1 MKKIIPSF
9 LTILNLICGCFAIA
23 LAFQFQFEA
32 VLILVCLGNFFDF
45 FDGFTARALNS
56 VTNFGKHLD
65 SITDVITSGVVPGI
79 VVFQLFKLSGNKVSD
94 FEVLIFG
101 YDLIFSLSPISFIA
115 FLITIGSAIRLSKFN
130 TSIGNDEFIGL
141 PTPANAIFFSS
152 LPVLINSELF
162 IESKEIFLNNYFLI
176 SSILFSVFLMNAQ
189 FRLFSLNISI
199 KDFKSNIYQAILI
212 IISIP
217 ILFYFQLGGFAVV
230 VLVYLLLNIIR
241 NLWSIF

>member
-32 VLILVCLGNFFDF
+32 VLILVCLGNLFDF
-45 FDGFTARALNS
+45 LDGFAARALNS
-56 VTNFGKHLD
+56 VTKFGKHLD
-65 SITDVITSGVVPGI
+65 SITDVITSGVVPG
-79 VVFQLFKLSGNKVSD
+79 VVVYQLFKLSGNKVSD

-101 YDLIFSLSPISFIA
+101 YDLTFSLSPISFIA
-115 FLITIGSAIRLSKFN
+115 FIITIGSAIRLSKFN

-141 PTPANAIFFSS
+141 PTPANAIFFSA

-162 IESKEIFLNNYFLI
+162 LESKEIFLNNYFLI
-176 SSILFSVFLMNAQ
+176 TSILFSVFLMNAQ
-189 FRLFSLNISI
+189 FRLFSLNISF
-199 KDFKSNIYQAILI
+199 KNFKSNIYQFILI

-217 ILFYFQLGGFAVV
+217 ILFYFQLGGFTIV
-230 VLVYLLLNIIR
+230 VLVYLLLNIVR

>member
-45 FDGFTARALNS
+45 LDGFAARALNS

-65 SITDVITSGVVPGI
+65 SITDVITSGVVPGV

-101 YDLIFSLSPISFIA
+101 YDLTFSLSLISFIA

-141 PTPANAIFFSS
+141 PTPANAIFFSA

-176 SSILFSVFLMNAQ
+176 TSILFSVFLMNAQ
-189 FRLFSLNISI
+189 FRLFSLSISFE
-199 KDFKSNIYQAILI
+199 DFKSNIYQFSLI

>member
-9 LTILNLICGCFAIA
+9 LTILNLICGCFAIS

-45 FDGFTARALNS
+45 LDGFAARALNS

-141 PTPANAIFFSS
+141 PTPANAIFFSA

-162 IESKEIFLNNYFLI
+162 VESNEIFLNNYFLI
-176 SSILFSVFLMNAQ
+176 TSILFSVFLMNAQ
-189 FRLFSLNISI
+189 FRLFSLNISF

-217 ILFYFQLGGFAVV
+217 ILFYFQLGGFTIV
-230 VLVYLLLNIIR
+230 VLVYLLLNIVR

>member
-1 MKKIIPSF
+1 MKKVIPSF

-32 VLILVCLGNFFDF
+32 VLIFVCLGNLFDF
-45 FDGFTARALNS
+45 LDGFAARALNS

-65 SITDVITSGVVPGI
+65 SITDVITSGVVPGL

-101 YDLIFSLSPISFIA
+101 YDLTFSLSPISFIA
-115 FLITIGSAIRLSKFN
+115 FIITIGSAIRLSKFN

-141 PTPANAIFFSS
+141 PTPANAIFFSA

-176 SSILFSVFLMNAQ
+176 MSILFSVFLMNAQ
-189 FRLFSLNISI
+189 FRLFSLNISFE
-199 KDFKSNIYQAILI
+199 DFKSNIYQFSLI

>member
-1 MKKIIPSF
+1 MKKVIPSF
-9 LTILNLICGCFAIA
+9 LTILNLICGCFAIV

-45 FDGFTARALNS
+45 LDGFAARALNS

-65 SITDVITSGVVPGI
+65 SITDVITSGLVPGI

-141 PTPANAIFFSS
+141 PTPANAIFFSA

-176 SSILFSVFLMNAQ
+176 SSIFFSVFLMNAQ
-189 FRLFSLNISI
+189 FRLFSLNISFYN
-199 KDFKSNIYQAILI
+199 FKSNIYQVILI

-217 ILFYFQLGGFAVV
+217 ILFYLQLGGFAVV
-230 VLVYLLLNIIR
+230 VLVYLLLNIVR

>member
-45 FDGFTARALNS
+45 LDGFAARALNS

-65 SITDVITSGVVPGI
+65 SITDVITSGVVPG
-79 VVFQLFKLSGNKVSD
+79 VVVYQLFKLSGNKVSD

-101 YDLIFSLSPISFIA
+101 YDLTFSLSPISFIA
-115 FLITIGSAIRLSKFN
+115 FIITIGSAIRLSKFN

-141 PTPANAIFFSS
+141 PTPANAIFFSA

-162 IESKEIFLNNYFLI
+162 VESKEIFLNNYFLI
-176 SSILFSVFLMNAQ
+176 SSIFFSVFLMNAQ

-230 VLVYLLLNIIR
+230 VLVYLLLNIVR

>member
-45 FDGFTARALNS
+45 LDGFAARALNS

-65 SITDVITSGVVPGI
+65 SITDVITSGVVPGV

-115 FLITIGSAIRLSKFN
+115 FLITIGSDVRLSKFN

-141 PTPANAIFFSS
+141 PTPANAIFFSA

-176 SSILFSVFLMNAQ
+176 ASILFSVFLMNAQ
-189 FRLFSLNISI
+189 FRLFSLNISF

-230 VLVYLLLNIIR
+230 VLVYLLLNIVR

>member
-1 MKKIIPSF
+1 MKKVIPSL

-32 VLILVCLGNFFDF
+32 VLILVCLGNLFDF
-45 FDGFTARALNS
+45 LDGFAARALNS

-65 SITDVITSGVVPGI
+65 SITDVITSGVVPG
-79 VVFQLFKLSGNKVSD
+79 VVVYQLFKLSGNKVSD

-101 YDLIFSLSPISFIA
+101 YDLAFSLSPISFIA
-115 FLITIGSAIRLSKFN
+115 FIITIGSAIRLSKFN

-141 PTPANAIFFSS
+141 PTPANAIFFSA

-162 IESKEIFLNNYFLI
+162 VESKEIFLNNYFLI
-176 SSILFSVFLMNAQ
+176 TSILFSVFLMNAQ
-189 FRLFSLNISI
+189 FRLFSLNISF
-199 KDFKSNIYQAILI
+199 KNFKSNIYQFILI

-217 ILFYFQLGGFAVV
+217 ILFYFQLGGFTIV
-230 VLVYLLLNIIR
+230 VLVYLLLNIVR

>member
-9 LTILNLICGCFAIA
+9 LTVLNLICGCFAIA

-45 FDGFTARALNS
+45 LDGFAARALNS

-65 SITDVITSGVVPGI
+65 SITDVITSGVVPGV

-141 PTPANAIFFSS
+141 PTPANAIFFSA

-230 VLVYLLLNIIR
+230 VLVYLLLNIVR

>member
-1 MKKIIPSF
+1 MKKVIPSF

-32 VLILVCLGNFFDF
+32 VLILVCLGNLFDF
-45 FDGFTARALNS
+45 LDGFAARALNS
-56 VTNFGKHLD
+56 VTKFGKHLD
-65 SITDVITSGVVPGI
+65 SITDVITSGVVPG
-79 VVFQLFKLSGNKVSD
+79 VVVYQLFKLSGNKVSD

-101 YDLIFSLSPISFIA
+101 YDLTFSLSPISFIA
-115 FLITIGSAIRLSKFN
+115 FIITIGSAIRLSKFN

-141 PTPANAIFFSS
+141 PTPANAIFFSA

-162 IESKEIFLNNYFLI
+162 LESKEIFLNNYFLI
-176 SSILFSVFLMNAQ
+176 TSILFSVFLMNAQ
-189 FRLFSLNISI
+189 FRLFSLNISF
-199 KDFKSNIYQAILI
+199 KNFKSNIYQFILI

-217 ILFYFQLGGFAVV
+217 ILFYFQLGGFTIV
-230 VLVYLLLNIIR
+230 VLVYLLLNIVR

>member
-1 MKKIIPSF
+1 MKKVIPSF

-32 VLILVCLGNFFDF
+32 VLILVCLGNLFDF
-45 FDGFTARALNS
+45 LDGFAARALNS

-101 YDLIFSLSPISFIA
+101 YDLTFSLSPISFIA
-115 FLITIGSAIRLSKFN
+115 FLITIGSAIRLSKYN
-130 TSIGNDEFIGL
+130 TSIGNDEFVGL

-189 FRLFSLNISI
+189 FRLFSLNISF

-230 VLVYLLLNIIR
+230 VLVYLLLNIVR

>member
-32 VLILVCLGNFFDF
+32 VLILVCLGNLFDF
-45 FDGFTARALNS
+45 LDGLSARVLNS

-65 SITDVITSGVVPGI
+65 SITDVITSGVVPG
-79 VVFQLFKLSGNKVSD
+79 VVVYQLFKLSGNKVSD

-115 FLITIGSAIRLSKFN
+115 FLITIGSAVRLSKFN

-141 PTPANAIFFSS
+141 PTPANAIFFTA
-152 LPVLINSELF
+152 LPVLINSELLL
-162 IESKEIFLNNYFLI
+162 ESKGIFLNNYFLI
-176 SSILFSVFLMNAQ
+176 TSILFSVFLMNTE
-189 FRLFSLNISI
+189 FRLFSLKISL
-199 KDFKSNIYQAILI
+199 KDFKSNIYQVILI

-217 ILFYFQLGGFAVV
+217 ILYYFQLGGFAIII
-230 VLVYLLLNIIR
+230 LIYLLLNIIR
-241 NLWSIF
+241 NLWSVF

>member
-1 MKKIIPSF
+1 MKKVIPSF

-32 VLILVCLGNFFDF
+32 VLILVCLGNLFDF
-45 FDGFTARALNS
+45 LDGFAARALNS

-65 SITDVITSGVVPGI
+65 SITDVITSGVVPG
-79 VVFQLFKLSGNKVSD
+79 VVVYQLFKLSGNKVSD

-101 YDLIFSLSPISFIA
+101 YDLTFSLSPISFIA
-115 FLITIGSAIRLSKFN
+115 FIITIGSAIRLSKFN

-141 PTPANAIFFSS
+141 PTPANAIFFSA

-162 IESKEIFLNNYFLI
+162 LESKEIFLNNYFLI

-189 FRLFSLNISI
+189 FRLFSLNISF
-199 KDFKSNIYQAILI
+199 KNFKSNIYQFILI

-217 ILFYFQLGGFAVV
+217 ILFYFQLGGFTIV
-230 VLVYLLLNIIR
+230 VLVYLLLNIVR

>member
-1 MKKIIPSF
+1 M
-9 LTILNLICGCFAIA
+9 
-23 LAFQFQFEA
+23 
-32 VLILVCLGNFFDF
+32 
-45 FDGFTARALNS
+45 
-56 VTNFGKHLD
+56 
-65 SITDVITSGVVPGI
+65 
-79 VVFQLFKLSGNKVSD
+79 
-94 FEVLIFG
+94 IFG

-130 TSIGNDEFIGL
+130 TSIGNDEFVGL

-189 FRLFSLNISI
+189 FRLFSLNISF

-230 VLVYLLLNIIR
+230 ILVYLLLNIVR

>member
-1 MKKIIPSF
+1 MKKVIPSF

-32 VLILVCLGNFFDF
+32 VLILVCLGNLFDF
-45 FDGFTARALNS
+45 LDGFAARALNS

-65 SITDVITSGVVPGI
+65 SITDVITSGVVPG
-79 VVFQLFKLSGNKVSD
+79 VVVYQLFKLSGNKVSD

-101 YDLIFSLSPISFIA
+101 YDLTFSLSPISFIA
-115 FLITIGSAIRLSKFN
+115 FIITIGSAIRLSKFN

-141 PTPANAIFFSS
+141 QTPANAIFFSA

-162 IESKEIFLNNYFLI
+162 LESKEIFLNNYFLI
-176 SSILFSVFLMNAQ
+176 TSILFSVFLMNAQ
-189 FRLFSLNISI
+189 FRLFSLNISF
-199 KDFKSNIYQAILI
+199 KDFKSNIYQFILI

-217 ILFYFQLGGFAVV
+217 ILFYFQLGGFTIV
-230 VLVYLLLNIIR
+230 VLVYLLLNIVR

>member
-9 LTILNLICGCFAIA
+9 LTILNLICGCFSIA

-32 VLILVCLGNFFDF
+32 VLILVCLGNLFDF
-45 FDGFTARALNS
+45 FDGLSARVLNS

-65 SITDVITSGVVPGI
+65 SITDVITSGVVPG
-79 VVFQLFKLSGNKVSD
+79 VVVYQLFKLSGNKVSD

-115 FLITIGSAIRLSKFN
+115 FLITIGSAVRLSKFN

-141 PTPANAIFFSS
+141 PTPANAIFFTA

-162 IESKEIFLNNYFLI
+162 LESKGIFLNNYFLI
-176 SSILFSVFLMNAQ
+176 TSILFSVFLMNAQ
-189 FRLFSLNISI
+189 FRLFSLNISL
-199 KDFKSNIYQAILI
+199 KDFKSNIYQVILI

-217 ILFYFQLGGFAVV
+217 ILSYFQLGGFAIII
-230 VLVYLLLNIIR
+230 LIYLLLNIIR

>member
-1 MKKIIPSF
+1 MKKVIPSF

-32 VLILVCLGNFFDF
+32 VLILVCLGNLFDF
-45 FDGFTARALNS
+45 LDGFAARALNS
-56 VTNFGKHLD
+56 VTKFGKHLD
-65 SITDVITSGVVPGI
+65 SITDVITSGVVPG
-79 VVFQLFKLSGNKVSD
+79 VVVYQLFKLSGNKVSD

-101 YDLIFSLSPISFIA
+101 YDLAFSLSPISFIA
-115 FLITIGSAIRLSKFN
+115 FIITIGSAIRLSKFN

-141 PTPANAIFFSS
+141 PTPANAIFFSA

-162 IESKEIFLNNYFLI
+162 LESKEIFLNNYFLI
-176 SSILFSVFLMNAQ
+176 TSILFSVFLMNAQ
-189 FRLFSLNISI
+189 FRLFSLNISF
-199 KDFKSNIYQAILI
+199 KNFKSNIYQFILI

-217 ILFYFQLGGFAVV
+217 ILFYFQLGGFTIV
-230 VLVYLLLNIIR
+230 VLVYLLLNIVR

>member
-1 MKKIIPSF
+1 MKKVIPSF

-32 VLILVCLGNFFDF
+32 VLILVCLGNLFDF
-45 FDGFTARALNS
+45 LDGFAARALNS

-65 SITDVITSGVVPGI
+65 SITDVITSGVVPG
-79 VVFQLFKLSGNKVSD
+79 VVVYQLFKLSGNKVSD

-101 YDLIFSLSPISFIA
+101 YDLTFSLSPISFIA
-115 FLITIGSAIRLSKFN
+115 FIITIGSAIRLSKFN

-141 PTPANAIFFSS
+141 PTPANAIFFSA

-189 FRLFSLNISI
+189 FRLFSLNISF

-217 ILFYFQLGGFAVV
+217 ILFYLHLGGFSVII
-230 VLVYLLLNIIR
+230 LVYLLLNIVR

>member
-45 FDGFTARALNS
+45 LDGFTARALNS

-101 YDLIFSLSPISFIA
+101 YDLTFSLSPISFIA

-130 TSIGNDEFIGL
+130 TVIGNDEFVGL
-141 PTPANAIFFSS
+141 PTPANAVFFSS

-189 FRLFSLNISI
+189 FRLFSLNISF

-230 VLVYLLLNIIR
+230 VLLYLLLNIVR

>member
-1 MKKIIPSF
+1 MKKVIPSF

-32 VLILVCLGNFFDF
+32 VLILVCLGNLFDF
-45 FDGFTARALNS
+45 LDGFAARALNS
-56 VTNFGKHLD
+56 VTKFGKHLD
-65 SITDVITSGVVPGI
+65 SITDVITSGVVPG
-79 VVFQLFKLSGNKVSD
+79 VVVYQLFKLSGNKVSD

-101 YDLIFSLSPISFIA
+101 YDLTFSLSPISFIA
-115 FLITIGSAIRLSKFN
+115 FIITIGSAIRLSKFN

-141 PTPANAIFFSS
+141 PTPANAIFFSA

-176 SSILFSVFLMNAQ
+176 TSILFSVFLMNAQ
-189 FRLFSLNISI
+189 FRLFSLNISFE
-199 KDFKSNIYQAILI
+199 DFKSNIYQFSLI

-230 VLVYLLLNIIR
+230 VLVYLLLNIVR

>member
-45 FDGFTARALNS
+45 LDGFTARALNS

-101 YDLIFSLSPISFIA
+101 YDLTFSLSPISFIA
-115 FLITIGSAIRLSKFN
+115 FLITVGSAIRLSKFN

-189 FRLFSLNISI
+189 FRLFSLNISF

-230 VLVYLLLNIIR
+230 VLVYLLLNIVR
-241 NLWSIF
+241 NLWSIL

>member
-9 LTILNLICGCFAIA
+9 LTIINLICGCFAIA

-45 FDGFTARALNS
+45 LDGFAARALNS

-65 SITDVITSGVVPGI
+65 SITDVITSGVVPGV

-141 PTPANAIFFSS
+141 PTPANAIFFSA

-162 IESKEIFLNNYFLI
+162 IESKGVFLNNYFLI
-176 SSILFSVFLMNAQ
+176 TSILLSLFLMNAQ
-189 FRLFSLNISI
+189 FRLFSLNISF
-199 KDFKSNIYQAILI
+199 KDFKSNIYQVILI

>member
-45 FDGFTARALNS
+45 LDGFAARALNS

-65 SITDVITSGVVPGI
+65 SITDVITSGVVPGV

-101 YDLIFSLSPISFIA
+101 YDLTFSLSLISFIA
-115 FLITIGSAIRLSKFN
+115 FIITIGSAIRLSKFN

-141 PTPANAIFFSS
+141 PTPANAIFFSA

-176 SSILFSVFLMNAQ
+176 TSILFSVFLMNAQ
-189 FRLFSLNISI
+189 FRLFSLSISFE
-199 KDFKSNIYQAILI
+199 DFKSNIYQFSLI

>member
-32 VLILVCLGNFFDF
+32 VLILVCLGNLFDF
-45 FDGFTARALNS
+45 LDGFAARALNS

-65 SITDVITSGVVPGI
+65 SITDVITSGVVPG
-79 VVFQLFKLSGNKVSD
+79 VVVYQLFKLSGNKVSD

-101 YDLIFSLSPISFIA
+101 YDLTFSLSPISFIA
-115 FLITIGSAIRLSKFN
+115 FLITVGSAIRLSKFN

-141 PTPANAIFFSS
+141 PTPANAIFFSA

-230 VLVYLLLNIIR
+230 VLVYLLLNIVR

>member
-9 LTILNLICGCFAIA
+9 LTVLNLICGCFAIA

-45 FDGFTARALNS
+45 LDGFAARALNS

-101 YDLIFSLSPISFIA
+101 YDLTFSLSLISFIA

-130 TSIGNDEFIGL
+130 TSIGNDEFVGL
-141 PTPANAIFFSS
+141 PTPANAIFFSA

-176 SSILFSVFLMNAQ
+176 TSILFSVFLMNAQ
-189 FRLFSLNISI
+189 FRLFSLNISF
-199 KDFKSNIYQAILI
+199 KNFKSNIYQFILI

-217 ILFYFQLGGFAVV
+217 ILFYFQLGGFTIV
-230 VLVYLLLNIIR
+230 VLVYLLLNIVR

>member
-45 FDGFTARALNS
+45 LDGFTARALNS

-101 YDLIFSLSPISFIA
+101 YDLTFSLSPISFIA

-130 TSIGNDEFIGL
+130 TSIGNDEFVGL

-189 FRLFSLNISI
+189 FRLFSLNISF

-230 VLVYLLLNIIR
+230 VLVYLLLNIVR

>member
-32 VLILVCLGNFFDF
+32 VLILVCLGNLFDF
-45 FDGFTARALNS
+45 LDGFAARALNS

-65 SITDVITSGVVPGI
+65 SITDVITSGVVPG
-79 VVFQLFKLSGNKVSD
+79 VVVYQLFKLSGNKVSD

-101 YDLIFSLSPISFIA
+101 YDLTFSLSPISFIA

-130 TSIGNDEFIGL
+130 TSIGNDEFVGL
-141 PTPANAIFFSS
+141 PTPANAIFFSA

-176 SSILFSVFLMNAQ
+176 TSILFSVFLMNAQ
-189 FRLFSLNISI
+189 FRLFSLNISF

-230 VLVYLLLNIIR
+230 VLVYLLLNIVR

>member
-32 VLILVCLGNFFDF
+32 VLILVCLGNLFDF
-45 FDGFTARALNS
+45 LDGFAARALNS

-115 FLITIGSAIRLSKFN
+115 FLITIGSAVRLSKFN

-141 PTPANAIFFSS
+141 PTPANAIFFSA

-176 SSILFSVFLMNAQ
+176 TSIFFSVFLMNAQ
-189 FRLFSLNISI
+189 FRLFSLNISF

-230 VLVYLLLNIIR
+230 VLVYLLLNIVR

>member
-9 LTILNLICGCFAIA
+9 LTIINLICGCFAIA

-45 FDGFTARALNS
+45 LDGFAARALNS

-65 SITDVITSGVVPGI
+65 SITDVITSGVVPGV

-101 YDLIFSLSPISFIA
+101 YDLTFSLSLISFIA
-115 FLITIGSAIRLSKFN
+115 FIITIGSAIRLSKFN

-141 PTPANAIFFSS
+141 PTPANAIFFSA

-162 IESKEIFLNNYFLI
+162 IGSKEIFLNNYFLI
-176 SSILFSVFLMNAQ
+176 TSILFSVFLMNAQ
-189 FRLFSLNISI
+189 FRLFSLNISF
-199 KDFKSNIYQAILI
+199 KDFKSSIYQIILI

-230 VLVYLLLNIIR
+230 VLVYLLLNIVR

>member
-1 MKKIIPSF
+1 MKKVIPSF

-32 VLILVCLGNFFDF
+32 VLILVCLGNLFDF
-45 FDGFTARALNS
+45 LDGFAARALNS

-141 PTPANAIFFSS
+141 PTPANAIFFSA

-189 FRLFSLNISI
+189 FRLFSLNISF

-230 VLVYLLLNIIR
+230 VLLYLLLNIVR